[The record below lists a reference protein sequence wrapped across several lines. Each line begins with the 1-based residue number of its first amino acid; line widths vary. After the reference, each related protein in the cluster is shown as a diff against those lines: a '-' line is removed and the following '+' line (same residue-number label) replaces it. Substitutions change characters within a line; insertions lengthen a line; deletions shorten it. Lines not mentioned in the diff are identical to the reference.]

1 MKALEVA
8 TIVMVNHLARSQ
20 PTTVG
25 KHIRFE
31 IVSIL
36 PDGVNANQLVRV
48 FAVTG
53 NCNQVV
59 LDRILWSLSSIRRSQ
74 DRTCATTTLIRWTGL
89 FVLRRK
95 RKKWNTAGCGG
106 REKLLQGNRSA
117 VNGPRGQHLD
127 LGGTSIAQNPPLS
140 SSEGIRADGLLRP
153 SREQK

>member
-74 DRTCATTTLIRWTGL
+74 DRTCATTTLLRWTGVCL
-89 FVLRRK
+89 SCVASGRRGTK
-95 RKKWNTAGCGG
+95 RAV
-106 REKLLQGNRSA
+106 EAERSFYKEI
-117 VNGPRGQHLD
+117 GQ
-127 LGGTSIAQNPPLS
+127 
-140 SSEGIRADGLLRP
+140 R
-153 SREQK
+153 